1 MIEKQR
7 NLCYHKS
14 RRMLSAGF
22 IFDQYL
28 ALLLLFADKHL
39 LLLLFQHLS
48 FHG

>member
-28 ALLLLFADKHL
+28 ALSLFADKHL
-39 LLLLFQHLS
+39 LLLLFQHFS